1 MPVEFPSAL
10 LDDKRR
16 SSPRPTVWLA
26 LLVLF
31 VAVGAGWTLLSW
43 PEGQPTGVPWFWM
56 RLLGYPMLAWAALF
70 GIRLHFH
77 EERGNRR
84 QALHE
89 VRQIDRQEAIAFGA
103 EPLAVLGA
111 VHVSAMGDSGAAARI
126 VKHESVLQARTLTP
140 RMPPIRHARLAFAA
154 EQPVDRY
161 RQAFQTLLA
170 AIEAPL
176 RALPIDV
183 RCEVRLQ
190 LPADAEPERLL
201 GVWKS
206 CWRDSGLRPTEAAL
220 APTETGLMALDE
232 WLDAYGGQA
241 LEKFALFVA
250 VQLHASPPPDSGEVA
265 VAMLLG
271 WAPLAERRDLTPIAM
286 LHRPVACET
295 DGLAGAL
302 ETATLFG
309 RSKPEEIH
317 HLWHS
322 GLSKADNVALLKSA
336 SAAALGAVQADG
348 LTGVH
353 DIDAALGRQGDAA
366 AWSAAALAIDHV
378 KHSNVAQLMACRE
391 HGLRVAVLAPVAD
404 RREPEKT

>member
-1 MPVEFPSAL
+1 
-10 LDDKRR
+10 
-16 SSPRPTVWLA
+16 
-26 LLVLF
+26 
-31 VAVGAGWTLLSW
+31 
-43 PEGQPTGVPWFWM
+43 
-56 RLLGYPMLAWAALF
+56 
-70 GIRLHFH
+70 
-77 EERGNRR
+77 
-84 QALHE
+84 
-89 VRQIDRQEAIAFGA
+89 
-103 EPLAVLGA
+103 
-111 VHVSAMGDSGAAARI
+111 
-126 VKHESVLQARTLTP
+126 
-140 RMPPIRHARLAFAA
+140 
-154 EQPVDRY
+154 
-161 RQAFQTLLA
+161 
-170 AIEAPL
+170 
-176 RALPIDV
+176 
-183 RCEVRLQ
+183 
-190 LPADAEPERLL
+190 
-201 GVWKS
+201 
-206 CWRDSGLRPTEAAL
+206 
-220 APTETGLMALDE
+220 
-232 WLDAYGGQA
+232 
-241 LEKFALFVA
+241 
-250 VQLHASPPPDSGEVA
+250 
-265 VAMLLG
+265 MLLG

-404 RREPEKT
+404 GRESEKT